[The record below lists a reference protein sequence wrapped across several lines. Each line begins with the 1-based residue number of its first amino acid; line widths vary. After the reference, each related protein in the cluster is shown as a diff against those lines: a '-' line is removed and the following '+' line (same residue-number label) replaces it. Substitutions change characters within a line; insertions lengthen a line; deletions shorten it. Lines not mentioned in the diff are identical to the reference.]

1 MLGTFTYQT
10 SADIIVVFDYII
22 VKPATWEPQFS
33 QVFPGLMKSCM
44 FWQERLFYV
53 LSHARIKVKNTMSDK
68 YFLSW
73 NSAPCSVGFF
83 FFLCVHSSTQCWI
96 VRHSPVEWQI
106 EWTSDLDLAMSI
118 VYSTGSSRVQLFNA
132 VPASYRA
139 MGVQTAVPV
148 CCWLHQTWERAF
160 VMKEFPLNCCC
171 LRIFCYA
178 RSFSIHLHP
187 SHCKCCK

>member
-1 MLGTFTYQT
+1 MHFFWLERWFMCFHMLELYMTRTQCQISTF
-10 SADIIVVFDYII
+10 SLEILLIA
-22 VKPATWEPQFS
+22 
-33 QVFPGLMKSCM
+33 
-44 FWQERLFYV
+44 
-53 LSHARIKVKNTMSDK
+53 LSGS
-68 YFLSW
+68 
-73 NSAPCSVGFF
+73 
-83 FFLCVHSSTQCWI
+83 FFLCVHSSTHRWI
-96 VRHSPVEWQI
+96 VQHFPVEWQI

-148 CCWLHQTWERAF
+148 CCWSHQTWERAF

-171 LRIFCYA
+171 LRIFGYA